1 MIALRSRRGVVS
13 TICLVLVAT
22 LLLPGLAAEYVHP
35 NITKTPNF
43 KLLPGVA
50 SVPAPVSISPD
61 QSWMG
66 IDGAWSTF
74 SLNIGEPRQPM
85 HAFVSTAS
93 QQIWAVNSL
102 ACLVNTTNPVTGNIT
117 GLNVLDSACRQSR
130 GFVYNTSASTTW
142 QKKGYY
148 QLWIEKNLGLVGN
161 GLYGFDSVGIG
172 LKGDEGPPVA
182 NTTIST
188 LVTPNFW
195 LGHIGVHAKST
206 NFSAFEDSVPSYLTD
221 LFEQKSIPSKSF
233 GYTAGA
239 QYRKTG
245 LLCTRP

>member
-1 MIALRSRRGVVS
+1 MIALRSRRGFVS
-13 TICLVLVAT
+13 TTCLLLAAT

-43 KLLPGVA
+43 ELLPGVG
-50 SVPAPVSISPD
+50 SVPAPVSVSPD

-74 SLNIGEPRQPM
+74 SLNMGKPGQPM
-85 HAFVSTAS
+85 HVFVSTAS

-102 ACLVNTTNPVTGNIT
+102 ACVVNTTDPVTGNIT
-117 GLNVLDSACRQSR
+117 GLNVLDPACRESR
-130 GFVYNTSASTTW
+130 GFSFNTSASTTW
-142 QKKGYY
+142 QEKGYY

-161 GLYGFDSVGIG
+161 GLYGFDSVGMG
-172 LKGDEGPPVA
+172 LKGDEGPLVD

-221 LFEQKSIPSKSF
+221 LFDQKSIPSKSF

-239 QYRKTG
+239 QYRKTR
-245 LLCTRP
+245 LFST